1 MGIESIG
8 GGIATRLK
16 TISGLK
22 VYAPSELP
30 DSISQFPVALI
41 LPRITE
47 YKKDFDGSADYIFR
61 IIVCLTSSDRPSAM
75 NKLLDYI
82 EPTGTYSIVAA
93 IDGDKTLN
101 GTADSSEVTENTGFG
116 AINWGG
122 YLYLGTEFERQF
134 WV

>member
-8 GGIATRLK
+8 NGIATRLK
-16 TISGLK
+16 TISGLR

-30 DSISQFPVALI
+30 DTLSQFPVALI
-41 LPRITE
+41 LPRVTE
-47 YKKDFDGSADYIFR
+47 YKKDFDESTDYVFR

-82 EPTGTYSIVAA
+82 EATGSSSVVAA

-101 GTADSSEVTENTGFG
+101 STADSSEIIENTGFG
-116 AINWGG
+116 AITWGG
-122 YLYLGTEFERQF
+122 HLYLGTEFELQV
-134 WV
+134 WG

>member
-1 MGIESIG
+1 MGIETIG
-8 GGIATRLK
+8 SGIATRLE

-30 DSISQFPVALI
+30 DSLSQFPVALI

-47 YKKDFDGSADYIFR
+47 YYKDFDASADYIFR
-61 IIVCLTSSDRPSAM
+61 IIVCLTSADRPSAM

-93 IDGDKTLN
+93 IAGDTTLN
-101 GTADSSEVTENTGFG
+101 STADDSVITENTGFG
-116 AINWGG
+116 AISWGG
-122 YLYLGTEFERQF
+122 YLYLGTEFELKV
-134 WV
+134 WG